1 MDIKLTLKKNRKLK
15 KKTISSNAKKR
26 DIYSENA
33 IMPIGKMGGG
43 TLPSLYWINVPNG
56 ASLQKSMQGA
66 ITKYPKLGNW
76 IDYLPLSNNLIDVN
90 SGTYTL
96 KSLKAV
102 DAVKDGAPN
111 GAPLFLADSCFGTN
125 IAGSRKSPSSLKE
138 FVKEL
143 FDELVKSKE
152 LKYIEY
158 TRIKNKIVPAPELPE
173 VHYDYY
179 IPDCGPTYSQD
190 NGKTPEVRTSAG
202 RYPEAIY
209 SLGNRLDTGPSSSNP
224 INLHCNTLSY
234 TIDKTTMEVLGYNN
248 LQIEVTNTNPINYKI
263 RFIDPDPTTLNSI
276 AVTPTDI
283 GKYAVG
289 NASKNY
295 DLTTNIGIEEKK
307 KYLFIKSLG
316 DTLIV
321 YYWLWACRSNSNTIS
336 LLTCDSVVALQAFI
350 LGHTNVERFPFL
362 QNAQFALNYTEKGE
376 HHISKVYYKGQPPN
390 YAVLFVTEKNKI
402 IQRYHAE
409 IYNFGNFI
417 IRDGFTFGENITY
430 KRPNLIKKI
439 IDGLTEQIDEIN
451 SLDFEDPE
459 DYKTL
464 NDYELMPLIRSKK
477 NGKYVLIRGRNKFS
491 VNDTIFLGLGGLGL
505 KKKPMP
511 LEYLVT
517 NNKFED
523 DTEDDEI
530 NVNGGSVS
538 DNTSK
543 IIGGRNDDYIE
554 GEHFYKIGLD
564 KANEEAIR
572 KLQEV
577 INKIYYDILNKRY
590 RINAKK
596 SLNTYLNKLGII
608 SSSTTNKYDNV
619 KKINPYNNVK
629 KINPYSHYL
638 NTLSGKQAGTRITT
652 QYGYSYVNTIDIKAG
667 TQIYKYTY
675 GGDSGT
681 LYEILTY
688 YFHVN
693 PDYTRENITNLIK
706 KILDDYLPYAPIEY
720 NTGRNSRTSRNSRTG
735 RNSMRPKT
743 VRITQSDGNTR
754 KTSSKAKASKAK
766 ASKAARKNNNIMEKI
781 LNSQIL
787 NSQILNSQILNSQ
800 ILNSQSNI
808 HMDESK

>member
-15 KKTISSNAKKR
+15 KKTISSKAKKR

-33 IMPIGKMGGG
+33 IMPIGKMVGGEVPPLYSIY
-43 TLPSLYWINVPNG
+43 LPKSAY
-56 ASLQKSMQGA
+56 LQKSMQGA

-76 IDYLPLSNNLIDVN
+76 IDAN

-111 GAPLFLADSCFGTN
+111 GGPLFLADSCFGTQ
-125 IAGSRKSPSSLKE
+125 IAISGKNPTTLKA
-138 FVKEL
+138 FVKDL
-143 FDELVKSKE
+143 FDELVKSNE
-152 LKYIEY
+152 LKYIQY

-179 IPDCGPTYSQD
+179 IPDCGPTYSKD

-202 RYPEAIY
+202 GYPAAIY
-209 SLGNRLDTGPSSSNP
+209 SLGNKLDTGPSSSNP
-224 INLHCNTLSY
+224 INLHCNTRPY

-248 LQIEVTNTNPINYKI
+248 LQIEVTNTNPIDYNILFTNMPGIAADTRTHATNPSNPVIPATIDNYAI
-263 RFIDPDPTTLNSI
+263 
-276 AVTPTDI
+276 
-283 GKYAVG
+283 G
-289 NASKNY
+289 NASKKSS
-295 DLTTNIGIEEKK
+295 LTDSSIGIDEKK

-321 YYWLWACRSNSNTIS
+321 YYWLWACRSNSNNTIS

-350 LGHTNVERFPFL
+350 LGHTNVGQVPFL

-409 IYNFGNFI
+409 IYNFHNYI
-417 IRDGFTFGENITY
+417 INNGFTFGENKKY
-430 KRPNLIKKI
+430 FRPKLIQAI
-439 IDGLTEQIDEIN
+439 IDGLTAQIDEIT
-451 SLDFEDPE
+451 SFEYLTPN

-477 NGKYVLIRGRNKFS
+477 YDKFVLIRGRNKFS
-491 VNDTIFLGLGGLGL
+491 VNDTTFLGLEL

-517 NNKFED
+517 NNIFED
-523 DTEDDEI
+523 DTTLDEI
-530 NVNGGSVS
+530 IGGSVS
-538 DNTSK
+538 NNTSK
-543 IIGGRNDDYIE
+543 MMGGRNDDKE
-554 GEHFYKIGLD
+554 GEYYYKIGSVEP
-564 KANEEAIR
+564 NEEAILN
-572 KLQEV
+572 LQIF
-577 INKIYYDILNKRY
+577 INRMYCTILSKCS
-590 RINAKK
+590 INVKK

-608 SSSTTNKYDNV
+608 SSSTTNKYNNV
-619 KKINPYNNVK
+619 KKINPYNNVN
-629 KINPYSHYL
+629 KINPYSDYL
-638 NTLSGKQAGTRITT
+638 NTLSGILAGTRITT
-652 QYGYSYVNTIDIKAG
+652 QYDYSYVNTISGIRAG
-667 TQIYKYTY
+667 KQINNTY

-693 PDYTRENITNLIK
+693 PDYTRENITNLIN
-706 KILDDYLPYAPIEY
+706 KILNDYLPYALKEY
-720 NTGRNSRTSRNSRTG
+720 DTGRNSRTSRNSRTVI
-735 RNSMRPKT
+735 NSRRPRKT
-743 VRITQSDGNTR
+743 VRIRQSDGNAR
-754 KTSSKAKASKAK
+754 KTSSKSNKTANVSKAKASKAASKAK
-766 ASKAARKNNNIMEKI
+766 ASKAASKAARQNEFMKKRLTIR
-781 LNSQIL
+781 
-787 NSQILNSQILNSQ
+787 
-800 ILNSQSNI
+800 
-808 HMDESK
+808 MDESNIQMNEFI